1 MNKIKFL
8 KIAVGSLLLINLGL
22 IGFLFLGPHHP
33 PHHNPKSFIIDKLHL
48 DKEQVLLFEGLIEEH
63 RSKRKEMHQEI
74 MHLKNELYK
83 TLTAEGKATA
93 QEALINEL
101 GKAQQAFEQLNLAHF
116 GALKKICRSEQLKDF
131 DALMEE
137 LGELMKPPK
146 PPHRK

>member
-33 PHHNPKSFIIDKLHL
+33 PHHSPKAFIIEKLHL
-48 DKEQVLLFEGLIEEH
+48 DKEQTLQFEVLIDEH

-74 MHLKNELYK
+74 LYLKNELYK
-83 TLTAEGKATA
+83 TLTAEGKIAE
-93 QEALINEL
+93 QEVLINEL
-101 GKAQQAFEQLNLAHF
+101 GKVQEASEKINLAHF
-116 GALKKICRSEQLKDF
+116 SALKKICRPEQLKNF